1 MAAAICEISNCHCT
15 QLNYCLFT
23 NHSPLVSW
31 QQYLTT
37 IADFSLNSTVI
48 HSPTTPLWYHG
59 SNTQPPIANFSLNST
74 VIHSP
79 TTPLWYHGSNT
90 QPPLLISHSTQLS
103 SIHQPLPYHGSNTQ
117 PPIANFSLN
126 STVIHSP
133 TTPLWYHGSNTPSP
147 LLIPHSTQLPT
158 HSILVI
164 WQQFTQPPLL
174 ISHYLY
180 SAL

>member
-79 TTPLWYHGSNT
+79 TTPLSWQQYSTTYCQFFT
-90 QPPLLISHSTQLS
+90 QLNCHSFTNHSTLVSWQQY
-103 SIHQPLPYHGSNTQ
+103 SIT
-117 PPIANFSLN
+117 IADSSLN
-126 STVIHSP
+126 SAANPLHSGNMAAIV
-133 TTPLWYHGSNTPSP
+133 L
-147 LLIPHSTQLPT
+147 
-158 HSILVI
+158 
-164 WQQFTQPPLL
+164 
-174 ISHYLY
+174 SHHC
-180 SAL
+180 

>member
-103 SIHQPLPYHGSNTQ
+103 TIH
-117 PPIANFSLN
+117 
-126 STVIHSP
+126 HSP
-133 TTPLWYHGSNTPSP
+133 IMAAILNH
-147 LLIPHSTQLPT
+147 LLPIFHSTQLPT
-158 HSILVI
+158 HSLLVI
-164 WQQFTQPPLL
+164 WQQ
-174 ISHYLY
+174 LY
-180 SAL
+180 SATMADFSLPVFCTLSHQTRY

>member
-37 IADFSLNSTVI
+37 IANFSLNSTVI

-59 SNTQPPIANFSLNST
+59 SNTQPPIANFSLNLT

-90 QPPLLISHSTQLS
+90 QPPLPISHSTQLS
-103 SIHQPLPYHGSNTQ
+103 SIHQPLH
-117 PPIANFSLN
+117 IMAAILN
-126 STVIHSP
+126 H
-133 TTPLWYHGSNTPSP
+133 
-147 LLIPHSTQLPT
+147 LLPVFHSTQL
-158 HSILVI
+158 
-164 WQQFTQPPLL
+164 LL
-174 ISHYLY
+174 IHQPLPSGNMAAILHHHC
-180 SAL
+180 

>member
-37 IADFSLNSTVI
+37 IA
-48 HSPTTPLWYHG
+48 
-59 SNTQPPIANFSLNST
+59 NFSLNST

-90 QPPLLISHSTQLS
+90 Q
-103 SIHQPLPYHGSNTQ
+103 
-117 PPIANFSLN
+117 
-126 STVIHSP
+126 
-133 TTPLWYHGSNTPSP
+133 SP

-158 HSILVI
+158 HSLLVI
-164 WQQFTQPPLL
+164 WQQ
-174 ISHYLY
+174 LY
-180 SAL
+180 SATIADFSLPVFCTLSHQTRHLYCSAYHCQP